1 LIWGLLF
8 IALYRERVIIAVIA
22 DGEMRDDFANDG
34 RIGRMRATKGR
45 S

>member
-1 LIWGLLF
+1 MDF
-8 IALYRERVIIAVIA
+8 IKKTIA
-22 DGEMRDDFANDG
+22 DGELGMIFANDG

>member
-1 LIWGLLF
+1 MAVAVHCFLD
-8 IALYRERVIIAVIA
+8 RENVIAVTA
-22 DGEMRDDFANDG
+22 DGEMGHDFANDG